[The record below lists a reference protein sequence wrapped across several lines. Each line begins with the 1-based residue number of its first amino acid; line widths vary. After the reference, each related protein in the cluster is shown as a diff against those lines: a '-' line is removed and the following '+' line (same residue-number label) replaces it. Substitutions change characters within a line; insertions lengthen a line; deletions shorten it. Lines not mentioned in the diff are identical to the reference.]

1 MTTLTRYAI
10 LGASQTA
17 ADATSGILHADAA
30 HAATVAR
37 AMTRRAAE
45 PFFHT
50 DTLLKGPYRVC
61 RLEVTVHDDAADTA
75 PVSST

>member
-17 ADATSGILHADAA
+17 ADATSGILHADAD

-45 PFFHT
+45 PFYET
-50 DTLLKGPYRVC
+50 DRLLDGPYRTVEL
-61 RLEVTVHDDAADTA
+61 RIEVLDDQEATA
-75 PVSST
+75 